1 MSGLHAVYQAAQAV
15 IDAHRR
21 LEAARTA
28 FMDLRDDPDTVG
40 DLAESIAAMDTAIDA
55 LRMLLPPGLAVP
67 GPQPMCSA
75 ILSGAGMRGFWVCNL
90 PPGHPLDHE
99 FWRGGT
105 LLRRWPAVPAPPP
118 GDGTPPPLGLRI
130 RGAGSDAGG
139 EDVPPICA

>member
-1 MSGLHAVYQAAQAV
+1 MSGLHAVYRAAQAV

-28 FMDLRDDPDTVG
+28 FLDLRDDPDTVG
-40 DLAESIAAMDTAIDA
+40 DLAAGIEAMDTAIEA
-55 LRMLLPPGLAVP
+55 LRLLLPLGLAVP
-67 GPQPMCSA
+67 APQPICSA

-99 FWRGGT
+99 SRLGGT
-105 LLRRWPAVPAPPP
+105 LLRAWPTEPAPSH

-130 RGAGSDAGG
+130 RGAGRDAGG